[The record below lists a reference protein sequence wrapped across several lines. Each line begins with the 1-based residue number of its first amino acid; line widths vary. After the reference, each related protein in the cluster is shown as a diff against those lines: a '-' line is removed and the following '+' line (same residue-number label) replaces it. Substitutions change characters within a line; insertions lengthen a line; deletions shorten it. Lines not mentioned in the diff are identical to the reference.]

1 MKHLILATAA
11 ITMMTNGAFAREH
24 DAGRDLQNAR
34 ATPVSSGQQ
43 GAATLVRISIFRI
56 AIFRLAN
63 FRIAMGPTSAA
74 QKSSAAV
81 TPPTPTPPKCSSAV
95 GSCPND
101 KAIKKHS
108 KT

>member
-1 MKHLILATAA
+1 MKYLILATAA
-11 ITMMTNGAFAREH
+11 ITMMANGAFAREH

-34 ATPVSSGQQ
+34 AIPASSGQQ
-43 GAATLVRISIFRI
+43 GAATLVRIGIFRI
-56 AIFRLAN
+56 AN
-63 FRIAMGPTSAA
+63 FRVAMGPTSAA
-74 QKSSAAV
+74 QKSSAPV
-81 TPPTPTPPKCSSAV
+81 KPPTPTPSKCSSAV